1 MHTCENSYR
10 RIKYLYLYLL
20 FYFVQAE
27 EATVAAVVMR
37 TPDYDKLLEYG
48 LDQRVAEK
56 LDEIYKVPY
65 RFMSTAR

>member
-1 MHTCENSYR
+1 MENKIFY
-10 RIKYLYLYLL
+10 ILYLL
-20 FYFVQAE
+20 FYFDEQAE

-56 LDEIYKVPY
+56 LDEIYKVGTVPVHVHC
-65 RFMSTAR
+65 